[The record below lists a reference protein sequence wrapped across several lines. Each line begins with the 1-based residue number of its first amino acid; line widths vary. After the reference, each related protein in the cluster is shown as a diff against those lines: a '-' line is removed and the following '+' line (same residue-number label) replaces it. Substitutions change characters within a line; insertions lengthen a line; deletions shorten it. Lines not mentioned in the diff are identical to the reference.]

1 MASVA
6 DPRNFTLEYLFK
18 KCGFRFDEST
28 DLSPDTRRRIG
39 DLSLGVKGF
48 WDLDS
53 QMAAKRIA
61 ATKGSPAANGL
72 SALGT
77 LIFVGVIINYVAGF
91 VDIGDPT
98 GFIVFGVVLLA
109 LGTLVSRLGKRS
121 MAKAVAV
128 LQKKRDE
135 TYQVWATKADSLSSK
150 ILEESTAAYQQKV
163 NPKVLEVKVDFA
175 EIMRAAQGK
184 GVILDK
190 VKCPSCGAAISLPSS
205 GQVAKCSYCG
215 SEVTATSVLD
225 KMKSVL
231 A

>member
-1 MASVA
+1 LASLA
-6 DPRNFTLEYLFK
+6 DPRKFTLEYLFK
-18 KCGFRFDEST
+18 KCGFQFDESA
-28 DLSPDTRRRIG
+28 DLSPDTRSKIG
-39 DLSLGVKGF
+39 DLSDQVRSF
-48 WDLDS
+48 WDLDL
-53 QMAAKRIA
+53 QMAAKRVA

-72 SALGT
+72 SALGV
-77 LIFVGVIINYVAGF
+77 LIFVGVIINYVAGL

-121 MAKAVAV
+121 IAKAVAV

-135 TYQVWATKADSLSSK
+135 AYQAWAVKADSLSST
-150 ILEESTAAYQQKV
+150 ILEESRAVYRQKV

-205 GQVAKCSYCG
+205 GQVAKCS
-215 SEVTATSVLD
+215 
-225 KMKSVL
+225 
-231 A
+231 